1 MGVDVRTLHVPSAE
15 REVKGFGVD
24 ADRADAHT
32 LWGELI
38 APFGNAAPRLREI
51 LGRAL
56 RPTPLPAPGEPRAQP
71 AFAIRLRR
79 AMMPRMRA

>member
-15 REVKGFGVD
+15 RGVKGFGVD

-56 RPTPLPAPGEPRAQP
+56 RPTPVPGEPRAQP